1 MPSFSVFG
9 RQRRDVELFA
19 RIFGNAATFS
29 GFSVHAFPA
38 ANRERN
44 GAPSTAY
51 VRLEKGMIAT
61 KEVPET
67 PDFCIILDSS
77 ISGNLC
83 GKPAVTIINTT
94 KKTKDRAIDASAID
108 VRRAFPAMLGALLKA
123 YGKVSLKN
131 VKTAMEQEGEKEAY
145 AAVEA
150 GYKAMK

>member
-19 RIFGNAATFS
+19 RVFGKAALFS
-29 GFSVHAFPA
+29 GFSVHAFPG

-44 GAPSTAY
+44 GAVSSAY
-51 VRLEKGMIAT
+51 IRVEKGAITT

-67 PDFCIILDSS
+67 PDFCVLLDSS
-77 ISGNLC
+77 VSVKLC
-83 GKPAVTIINTT
+83 GKPGTVIINTT
-94 KKTKDRAIDASAID
+94 KKTKDRSINASAID

-145 AAVEA
+145 AAIEA
-150 GYKAMK
+150 GYKIMK